1 MTMAYVAVG
10 GSVLSAVG
18 GIASSKS
25 SKKTAKQALALQR
38 EQFEFNKKRYNDYK
52 TMYGGL
58 EQMQVDAAN
67 KGVVADLGGVT
78 SRAVGDVATQ
88 FTNAEEAQRRSQQ
101 RMGIN
106 PNSGRADAMGRQM
119 GLSKAL
125 AMAGNITTNREG
137 ERRNAE
143 QQTWNRRSEVNR
155 MGIAQ
160 MNGSLSDM
168 NQSSN
173 GMVSSLNQQSAQ
185 QAQQAGALFGAA
197 GSIAGQYLGGLKAP
211 TVAPV
216 AAPTT
221 GVPLANAAPSPI
233 YTNMM
238 QTKAIAPMVTSALN
252 LNGDTGS
259 GIYPSQ
265 PYMRPAYSLIR

>member
-1 MTMAYVAVG
+1 MTMAAVAVG
-10 GSVLSAVG
+10 GASLLG
-18 GIASSKS
+18 GIISSKS
-25 SKKTAKQALALQR
+25 SKKTAREALALQR
-38 EQFEFNKKRYNDYK
+38 EQFEFNKKRYNDHK

-143 QQTWNRRSEVNR
+143 QQTWNRRDSVNR

-160 MNGSLSDM
+160 MNGSFGDM

-185 QAQQAGALFGAA
+185 QAQQAGALFSAA
-197 GSIAGQYLGGLKAP
+197 GGIAGQYLGGLNKP

-216 AAPTT
+216 APTPTAP
-221 GVPLANAAPSPI
+221 
-233 YTNMM
+233 
-238 QTKAIAPMVTSALN
+238 
-252 LNGDTGS
+252 
-259 GIYPSQ
+259 
-265 PYMRPAYSLIR
+265 PAYLTPSYAHGSMPAYQTPQQTSLNNLYSAIKY

>member
-1 MTMAYVAVG
+1 MLPLLIAGASAGASALG
-10 GSVLSAVG
+10 GLLSSR
-18 GIASSKS
+18 SSRKS
-25 SKKTAKQALALQR
+25 AKEALALQR

-52 TMYGGL
+52 AMYGGL

-67 KGVVADLGGVT
+67 KGVIADLGGVT

-125 AMAGNITTNREG
+125 AMAGNITTNRET

-155 MGIAQ
+155 NGIAQ
-160 MNGSLSDM
+160 MNGSFGDM

-173 GMVSSLNQQSAQ
+173 AMANTMNQQSAQ
-185 QAQQAGALFGAA
+185 QAQQAGALFSAA
-197 GSIAGQYLGGLKAP
+197 GGIAGQYLGGLKKP
-211 TVAPV
+211 TVEPET
-216 AAPTT
+216 PTAT
-221 GVPLANAAPSPI
+221 TPQQLRITPQMFPQSVYPNPYNAI
-233 YTNMM
+233 T
-238 QTKAIAPMVTSALN
+238 
-252 LNGDTGS
+252 
-259 GIYPSQ
+259 
-265 PYMRPAYSLIR
+265 

>member
-143 QQTWNRRSEVNR
+143 QQTWNRRDSVNR

-185 QAQQAGALFGAA
+185 QAQQAGALFSAA
-197 GSIAGQYLGGLKAP
+197 GGIAGQYLGGLKAP

-216 AAPTT
+216 EPTAP
-221 GVPLANAAPSPI
+221 
-233 YTNMM
+233 
-238 QTKAIAPMVTSALN
+238 
-252 LNGDTGS
+252 
-259 GIYPSQ
+259 
-265 PYMRPAYSLIR
+265 PAYLTPSYAQGSMPAYQTPQQTSLNNLYSAIKY

>member
-1 MTMAYVAVG
+1 MTMAAVAVG
-10 GSVLSAVG
+10 GASLLGGLS
-18 GIASSKS
+18 SSRSSRKS
-25 SKKTAKQALALQR
+25 AKQALALQR

-52 TMYGGL
+52 AMYGEL
-58 EQMQVDAAN
+58 EQGQVDAAK
-67 KGVVADLGGVT
+67 KGVIADLGGVT

-106 PNSGRADAMGRQM
+106 PNSGRADSMGRQM

-143 QQTWNRRSEVNR
+143 QQTWNRRDSVNR

-160 MNGSLSDM
+160 MNGSFGDM

-173 GMVSSLNQQSAQ
+173 GMVSTLNNQAAQ

-197 GSIAGQYLGGLKAP
+197 GSIAGQYLGGLKKP
-211 TVAPV
+211 T
-216 AAPTT
+216 PTPT
-221 GVPLANAAPSPI
+221 PTPFKQLSITPQMLPQSVYPNPYNAI
-233 YTNMM
+233 
-238 QTKAIAPMVTSALN
+238 V
-252 LNGDTGS
+252 
-259 GIYPSQ
+259 
-265 PYMRPAYSLIR
+265 

>member
-1 MTMAYVAVG
+1 MTMASVAVG
-10 GSVLSAVG
+10 GASLLG
-18 GIASSKS
+18 GIVSSKS
-25 SKKTAKQALALQR
+25 SKKTAKEALALQR

-58 EQMQVDAAN
+58 EQMQVDAAK
-67 KGVVADLGGVT
+67 KGVIADLGGVT
-78 SRAVGDVATQ
+78 ARAVGDVATQ

-106 PNSGRADAMGRQM
+106 PNSGRADSMGRQM

-143 QQTWNRRSEVNR
+143 QQTWNRRDSVNR

-160 MNGSLSDM
+160 MNGSFGDM

-173 GMVSSLNQQSAQ
+173 GMVNTMNQQSAQ

-197 GSIAGQYLGGLKAP
+197 GNIAGQYLGGLKKSTEPVEPTAP
-211 TVAPV
+211 PAYLT
-216 AAPTT
+216 
-221 GVPLANAAPSPI
+221 PSYASGSMPA
-233 YTNMM
+233 Y
-238 QTKAIAPMVTSALN
+238 QTPQQTALN
-252 LNGDTGS
+252 NL
-259 GIYPSQ
+259 
-265 PYMRPAYSLIR
+265 YSAIKY

>member
-1 MTMAYVAVG
+1 MTMAAVAIGG
-10 GSVLSAVG
+10 GSLLG
-18 GIASSKS
+18 GLISSRS
-25 SKKTAKQALALQR
+25 SKKSAKQALALQR

-125 AMAGNITTNREG
+125 AMAGNITTNRET

-155 MGIAQ
+155 NGIAQ
-160 MNGSLSDM
+160 MNGSFGDM

-197 GSIAGQYLGGLKAP
+197 GSIAGQYLGGLSKPTAAP
-211 TVAPV
+211 ETTVAP
-216 AAPTT
+216 PPKYLT
-221 GVPLANAAPSPI
+221 PSYAQGSMPA
-233 YTNMM
+233 Y
-238 QTKAIAPMVTSALN
+238 QTPQQTALN
-252 LNGDTGS
+252 NL
-259 GIYPSQ
+259 
-265 PYMRPAYSLIR
+265 YSAIKP

>member
-88 FTNAEEAQRRSQQ
+88 FTNAEEVE
-101 RMGIN
+101 IVCHE
-106 PNSGRADAMGRQM
+106 
-119 GLSKAL
+119 
-125 AMAGNITTNREG
+125 IC
-137 ERRNAE
+137 
-143 QQTWNRRSEVNR
+143 
-155 MGIAQ
+155 
-160 MNGSLSDM
+160 
-168 NQSSN
+168 
-173 GMVSSLNQQSAQ
+173 
-185 QAQQAGALFGAA
+185 
-197 GSIAGQYLGGLKAP
+197 
-211 TVAPV
+211 
-216 AAPTT
+216 
-221 GVPLANAAPSPI
+221 
-233 YTNMM
+233 
-238 QTKAIAPMVTSALN
+238 
-252 LNGDTGS
+252 
-259 GIYPSQ
+259 
-265 PYMRPAYSLIR
+265 

>member
-1 MTMAYVAVG
+1 MTMAAVAVG
-10 GSVLSAVG
+10 GASLLGGLS
-18 GIASSKS
+18 SSRS

-52 TMYGGL
+52 AMYGGL
-58 EQMQVDAAN
+58 EQMQVDAAK
-67 KGVVADLGGVT
+67 KGVIADLGGVT
-78 SRAVGDVATQ
+78 ARAVGDVATQ

-143 QQTWNRRSEVNR
+143 QQTWNRRDSVNR

-160 MNGSLSDM
+160 MNGSFGDM

-173 GMVSSLNQQSAQ
+173 AMANTMNQQSAQ

-197 GSIAGQYLGGLKAP
+197 GNIAGQYLGGLNKP
-211 TVAPV
+211 T
-216 AAPTT
+216 PTPT
-221 GVPLANAAPSPI
+221 PTATTPQQLRITPQALPQSVVP
-233 YTNMM
+233 YT
-238 QTKAIAPMVTSALN
+238 
-252 LNGDTGS
+252 
-259 GIYPSQ
+259 
-265 PYMRPAYSLIR
+265 AYA

>member
-1 MTMAYVAVG
+1 MLFR
-10 GSVLSAVG
+10 S
-18 GIASSKS
+18 
-25 SKKTAKQALALQR
+25 
-38 EQFEFNKKRYNDYK
+38 
-52 TMYGGL
+52 
-58 EQMQVDAAN
+58 
-67 KGVVADLGGVT
+67 
-78 SRAVGDVATQ
+78 
-88 FTNAEEAQRRSQQ
+88 NAEEAQRRSQQ

-143 QQTWNRRSEVNR
+143 QQTWNRRESVNR
-155 MGIAQ
+155 NGIAQ

-211 TVAPV
+211 TI
-216 AAPTT
+216 APTAT
-221 GVPLANAAPSPI
+221 TPQQLRITPQALPQSVVP
-233 YTNMM
+233 YT
-238 QTKAIAPMVTSALN
+238 
-252 LNGDTGS
+252 
-259 GIYPSQ
+259 
-265 PYMRPAYSLIR
+265 AYA

>member
-1 MTMAYVAVG
+1 MTMQAVAIG
-10 GSVLSAVG
+10 GTSLLG
-18 GIASSKS
+18 GLISSRS

-67 KGVVADLGGVT
+67 KGVIADLGGVT
-78 SRAVGDVATQ
+78 ARATGDVATQ

-125 AMAGNITTNREG
+125 AMAGNITSNREL

-143 QQTWNRRSEVNR
+143 QQTWNRRAQVNQT
-155 MGIAQ
+155 GIAQ
-160 MNGSLSDM
+160 MNGSFGDM
-168 NQSSN
+168 NQSNNSMAN
-173 GMVSSLNQQSAQ
+173 TLNNQSQQQSQ
-185 QAQQAGALFGAA
+185 QAASLYGAA
-197 GSIAGQYLGGLKAP
+197 GMIGGMYLGGLKKP
-211 TVAPV
+211 TAEPETPT
-216 AAPTT
+216 ATT
-221 GVPLANAAPSPI
+221 GAPLANAAPSPA
-233 YTNMM
+233 YANMM
-238 QTKAIAPMVTSALN
+238 QTKAIAPMVTSA

-265 PYMRPAYSLIR
+265 PYMRPAYSLMR

>member
-1 MTMAYVAVG
+1 MTMAAVAVG

-18 GIASSKS
+18 GIMGSRS
-25 SKKTAKQALALQR
+25 SKKLAKQALALQR

-52 TMYGGL
+52 AMYGEL
-58 EQMQVDAAN
+58 EQGQVDAAK
-67 KGVVADLGGVT
+67 KGVIADLGGVT

-88 FTNAEEAQRRSQQ
+88 FTNAEEAQRRQQQ
-101 RMGIN
+101 RLGIN
-106 PNSGRADAMGRQM
+106 PNSGRADSMGRQM

-143 QQTWNRRSEVNR
+143 QQTWNRRDSVNR

-160 MNGSLSDM
+160 MNGSFGDM

-185 QAQQAGALFGAA
+185 QAQQAASLYGAA
-197 GSIAGQYLGGLKAP
+197 GMIGGMYLGGLKKPTAEP
-211 TVAPV
+211 ETTVAP
-216 AAPTT
+216 PPKYLT
-221 GVPLANAAPSPI
+221 PSYAQGSMPA
-233 YTNMM
+233 Y
-238 QTKAIAPMVTSALN
+238 QTPQQTALN
-252 LNGDTGS
+252 NL
-259 GIYPSQ
+259 
-265 PYMRPAYSLIR
+265 YSAIKP

>member
-1 MTMAYVAVG
+1 MTMQAVAVG
-10 GSVLSAVG
+10 VGGVSLLG
-18 GIASSKS
+18 GIASSRS

-67 KGVVADLGGVT
+67 KGVIADLGGVT

-106 PNSGRADAMGRQM
+106 PNSGRADSMGRQM

-143 QQTWNRRSEVNR
+143 QQTWNRRDSVNR

-160 MNGSLSDM
+160 MNGSFGDM

-173 GMVSSLNQQSAQ
+173 GMVNTLNQQSAQ
-185 QAQQAGALFGAA
+185 QAQQAGALFSAA
-197 GSIAGQYLGGLKAP
+197 GGIAGQYLGGLKKPEVEAP
-211 TVAPV
+211 PAPP
-216 AAPTT
+216 AYLT
-221 GVPLANAAPSPI
+221 PSYAQGSMPA
-233 YTNMM
+233 Y
-238 QTKAIAPMVTSALN
+238 QTPQQSALN
-252 LNGDTGS
+252 NL
-259 GIYPSQ
+259 
-265 PYMRPAYSLIR
+265 YSAIK

>member
-1 MTMAYVAVG
+1 MTMAAVAVG
-10 GSVLSAVG
+10 GASLLGGLS
-18 GIASSKS
+18 SSRS
-25 SKKTAKQALALQR
+25 SKKSAKEALALQR

-155 MGIAQ
+155 NGIAQ
-160 MNGSLSDM
+160 MNGSFGDM

-197 GSIAGQYLGGLKAP
+197 GGIAGQYLGGLKKSTVEPVEPTAP
-211 TVAPV
+211 PAYLT
-216 AAPTT
+216 
-221 GVPLANAAPSPI
+221 PSYAQGSMPA
-233 YTNMM
+233 Y
-238 QTKAIAPMVTSALN
+238 QTPQQTALN
-252 LNGDTGS
+252 NL
-259 GIYPSQ
+259 
-265 PYMRPAYSLIR
+265 YSAIKY

>member
-1 MTMAYVAVG
+1 MTMAAVAIG

-18 GIASSKS
+18 GLSSSRSSRKS
-25 SKKTAKQALALQR
+25 AKEALALQR

-58 EQMQVDAAN
+58 EQMQVDAAK
-67 KGVVADLGGVT
+67 KGVIADLGGVT
-78 SRAVGDVATQ
+78 ARAVGDVATQ

-106 PNSGRADAMGRQM
+106 PNSGRADSMGRQM

-143 QQTWNRRSEVNR
+143 QQTWNRRDSVNR

-160 MNGSLSDM
+160 MNGSFGDM
-168 NQSSN
+168 NQSNN
-173 GMVSSLNQQSAQ
+173 GMVSTLNNQAQQ
-185 QAQQAGALFGAA
+185 QAQQAASLYGAA
-197 GSIAGQYLGGLKAP
+197 GNIAGQYLGGLKKSTEPVEPVEPTAP
-211 TVAPV
+211 PAYLT
-216 AAPTT
+216 
-221 GVPLANAAPSPI
+221 PSYASGSMPA
-233 YTNMM
+233 Y
-238 QTKAIAPMVTSALN
+238 QTPQQTALN
-252 LNGDTGS
+252 NL
-259 GIYPSQ
+259 
-265 PYMRPAYSLIR
+265 YSAIK

>member
-143 QQTWNRRSEVNR
+143 QQTWNRRESVNR
-155 MGIAQ
+155 NGIAQ
-160 MNGSLSDM
+160 MNGSFGDM

-173 GMVSSLNQQSAQ
+173 GMVNTMNQQSAQ

-252 LNGDTGS
+252 GDTGS

-265 PYMRPAYSLIR
+265 PYMRPAYSLMR

>member
-18 GIASSKS
+18 GIMGSRSSRKS
-25 SKKTAKQALALQR
+25 AKQALALQR

-52 TMYGGL
+52 AMYGGL
-58 EQMQVDAAN
+58 EQSQVDAAN

-143 QQTWNRRSEVNR
+143 QQTWNRRAQVNQT
-155 MGIAQ
+155 GIAQ
-160 MNGSLSDM
+160 MNGSFGDM
-168 NQSSN
+168 NQSNN
-173 GMVSSLNQQSAQ
+173 GMVSTLNNQSQQ
-185 QAQQAGALFGAA
+185 QAQQAASLYGAA
-197 GSIAGQYLGGLKAP
+197 GTMGGMYLGGLSKP
-211 TVAPV
+211 T
-216 AAPTT
+216 PTPT
-221 GVPLANAAPSPI
+221 PTPTPFKQLSITPQMLPQSVYPNPYNAI
-233 YTNMM
+233 
-238 QTKAIAPMVTSALN
+238 V
-252 LNGDTGS
+252 
-259 GIYPSQ
+259 
-265 PYMRPAYSLIR
+265 

>member
-143 QQTWNRRSEVNR
+143 QQTWNRRDSVNR

-185 QAQQAGALFGAA
+185 QAQQAGALFSAA
-197 GSIAGQYLGGLKAP
+197 GGIAGQYLGGLKAP
-211 TVAPV
+211 PVEPVEPTAP
-216 AAPTT
+216 
-221 GVPLANAAPSPI
+221 
-233 YTNMM
+233 
-238 QTKAIAPMVTSALN
+238 
-252 LNGDTGS
+252 
-259 GIYPSQ
+259 
-265 PYMRPAYSLIR
+265 PAYLTPSYAQGSMPAYQTPQQTSLNNLYSAIKY

>member
-1 MTMAYVAVG
+1 
-10 GSVLSAVG
+10 
-18 GIASSKS
+18 
-25 SKKTAKQALALQR
+25 
-38 EQFEFNKKRYNDYK
+38 
-52 TMYGGL
+52 
-58 EQMQVDAAN
+58 MQLDAAN

-155 MGIAQ
+155 NGIAQ
-160 MNGSLSDM
+160 MNGSFGDM

-173 GMVSSLNQQSAQ
+173 AMASTLNQQSAQ
-185 QAQQAGALFGAA
+185 QAQQAGALFSAA
-197 GSIAGQYLGGLKAP
+197 GGIAGQYLGGLKTPPVAPQIAP
-211 TVAPV
+211 TA
-216 AAPTT
+216 TT
-221 GVPLANAAPSPI
+221 PQQLRITPQAIPAN
-233 YTNMM
+233 
-238 QTKAIAPMVTSALN
+238 QTSANRLKHPLLSN
-252 LNGDTGS
+252 K
-259 GIYPSQ
+259 
-265 PYMRPAYSLIR
+265 

>member
-1 MTMAYVAVG
+1 MTMAAVAVG
-10 GSVLSAVG
+10 GASLLGGLS
-18 GIASSKS
+18 SSRSSRKS
-25 SKKTAKQALALQR
+25 AKQALALQR

-58 EQMQVDAAN
+58 EQMQVDAAK
-67 KGVVADLGGVT
+67 KGVIADLGGVT
-78 SRAVGDVATQ
+78 ARAVGDVATQ

-106 PNSGRADAMGRQM
+106 PNSGRADSMGRQM

-143 QQTWNRRSEVNR
+143 QQTWNRRDSVNR

-160 MNGSLSDM
+160 MNGSFGDM

-173 GMVSSLNQQSAQ
+173 GMVNTMNQQSAQ

-197 GSIAGQYLGGLKAP
+197 GNIAGQYLGGLKKPTEEPVEPTAP
-211 TVAPV
+211 PAYLT
-216 AAPTT
+216 
-221 GVPLANAAPSPI
+221 PSYASGSMPA
-233 YTNMM
+233 Y
-238 QTKAIAPMVTSALN
+238 QTPQQTALN
-252 LNGDTGS
+252 NL
-259 GIYPSQ
+259 
-265 PYMRPAYSLIR
+265 YSAIKY

>member
-1 MTMAYVAVG
+1 MLPLLMAGAAGVSALG
-10 GSVLSAVG
+10 GLS
-18 GIASSKS
+18 SSRSSRKS
-25 SKKTAKQALALQR
+25 AKEALALQR

-52 TMYGGL
+52 AMYGGL

-143 QQTWNRRSEVNR
+143 QQTWNRRDSVNR

-185 QAQQAGALFGAA
+185 QAQQAGALFSAA

-216 AAPTT
+216 EPTAP
-221 GVPLANAAPSPI
+221 
-233 YTNMM
+233 
-238 QTKAIAPMVTSALN
+238 
-252 LNGDTGS
+252 
-259 GIYPSQ
+259 
-265 PYMRPAYSLIR
+265 PAYLTPSYAQGSMPAYQTPQQTSLNNLYSAIK

>member
-1 MTMAYVAVG
+1 MTMAAVAIGG
-10 GSVLSAVG
+10 GSLLG
-18 GIASSKS
+18 GLMSSRS
-25 SKKTAKQALALQR
+25 SKKTAKEALALQR

-106 PNSGRADAMGRQM
+106 PNSGRADSMGRQM

-125 AMAGNITTNREG
+125 ATAGNITSNREL

-143 QQTWNRRSEVNR
+143 QQTWNRRAEVNR
-155 MGIAQ
+155 NGIAQ
-160 MNGSLSDM
+160 MNGSFSDM

-173 GMVSSLNQQSAQ
+173 GMVNTLNQQSAQ
-185 QAQQAGALFGAA
+185 QAQQAASLYGAA
-197 GSIAGQYLGGLKAP
+197 GMMGGMYLGGLSKP
-211 TVAPV
+211 TVAPTPTPN
-216 AAPTT
+216 APPAYLT
-221 GVPLANAAPSPI
+221 PSHAQGSLPA
-233 YTNMM
+233 Y
-238 QTKAIAPMVTSALN
+238 QTPQMSALN
-252 LNGDTGS
+252 NL
-259 GIYPSQ
+259 
-265 PYMRPAYSLIR
+265 YSAIKY